1 MKEMSRISDRF
12 AKLQADNARAL
23 IPYVMAGFPD
33 EEATISAVRG
43 LIKGGADIIELG
55 FPFSD
60 PLADGPVIQNAG
72 TVSLENGTSVAGF
85 FRMVRRIRKETDIP
99 LVLMTY
105 ANILYHRG
113 YERFV
118 SDAVKARMDGL
129 IIPDMSVEESREYLD
144 AARGRADTIF
154 LASPNTDK
162 ARMQRIARESS
173 GFLYLVAVYGTTGVG
188 RTIKEYTL
196 KAIRN
201 AKEYTNGEIPV
212 GVGFGVSSP
221 QDVKAY
227 VKAGADA
234 VIVGS
239 AYLKIIQKT
248 PKDKIESAVAA
259 FTRELKEQTK
269 PG

>member
-1 MKEMSRISDRF
+1 MSRIKDRL
-12 AKLQADNARAL
+12 ARLQADGARAL

-33 EEATISAVRG
+33 EEATVAAVRG
-43 LIKGGADIIELG
+43 LVNGGADIIEIG

-72 TVSLENGTSVAGF
+72 TISLENGTNVAGF
-85 FRMVRRIRKETDIP
+85 LRMVRRIRKETDIP

-105 ANILYHRG
+105 ANILYRRG
-113 YERFV
+113 YGRFV
-118 SDAVKARMDGL
+118 SEAADAGIDGL
-129 IIPDMSVEESREYLD
+129 IIPDMSVEEAGEYLD
-144 AARGRADTIF
+144 AARGKVDTIF
-154 LASPNTDK
+154 LVSPNTDR
-162 ARMQRIARESS
+162 ARVQRIAKESS

-188 RTIKEYTL
+188 RTIKEYTI

-201 AKEYTNGEIPV
+201 AKECTGGGIPV

-221 QDVKAY
+221 QDVRAY

-239 AYLKIIQKT
+239 AYLKLIQKT
-248 PKDKIESAVAA
+248 PRGEIESAVAA
-259 FTRELKEQTK
+259 FTRELKEQTRL
-269 PG
+269 G

>member
-1 MKEMSRISDRF
+1 MKMSRIRDRL
-12 AKLQADNARAL
+12 ARLQADNTRAL

-33 EEATISAVRG
+33 EDATVSAVRG
-43 LIKGGADIIELG
+43 LVKGGADIIELG

-72 TVSLENGTSVAGF
+72 TVSLENGTSIAGF

-113 YERFV
+113 YARFV
-118 SDAVKARMDGL
+118 SEAAGAGIDGL
-129 IIPDMSVEESREYLD
+129 IIPDMSVEESEEYLD
-144 AARGRADTIF
+144 AARGRVDTIF
-154 LASPNTDK
+154 LISPNTAK
-162 ARMQRIARESS
+162 ARVQRIARESS

-188 RTIKEYTL
+188 RGIKEYTL
-196 KAIRN
+196 RAIKN
-201 AKEYTNGEIPV
+201 AKEYTGGGIPV

-221 QDVKAY
+221 QDVRAY
-227 VKAGADA
+227 VAAGADA

-239 AYLKIIQKT
+239 AYLKLIQKT
-248 PKDKIESAVAA
+248 PKDEIESAVAS
-259 FTRELKEQTK
+259 FTRELKEQTR